1 MSDRDPA
8 SSLFDL
14 WAEGAKVLTR
24 QAQAMMSLA
33 GLPPTPAR
41 LQELWEG
48 AWKEHRGDLE
58 GLPPS
63 AFEVDLEPLSRAWA
77 AVATGA
83 ADADQRGMVRRFTD
97 VMVVKARLGAEHYA
111 DPERTPVR
119 PTPRRLALQDGGFQ
133 LYRYEEGEEAPPR
146 RGEPLLIVYSV
157 INRSYILDLVEGCS
171 FVHHLLET
179 GLDVWMIEWG
189 EPDDHDPQ
197 VGLEDYLAAL
207 DRCVATIRGETGAE
221 RVSLFGH
228 CIGGTLAA
236 MYAALEPARVARL
249 LALTAPFA
257 APEQGVLAAI
267 TEEGL
272 LPTDSVMQATG
283 RMPAKVIRY
292 TFMALK
298 PYYELLK
305 WKLFVQS
312 LANPQAMERFAA
324 VDRWANDNVDIPA
337 GVFRAYLDEV
347 FASGRLARGETRLD
361 GRPVRLDAVTCPVL
375 NVVGAADWI
384 VPPDSARPLDEQA
397 PHARCLELPGSHL
410 SLILDPRLRPRWSE
424 LSDFLLEGAA

>member
-1 MSDRDPA
+1 MSDRNP
-8 SSLFDL
+8 LLDL

-41 LQELWEG
+41 LQQLWEG
-48 AWKEHRGDLE
+48 AWKEYRGDLE
-58 GLPPS
+58 GLPAS
-63 AFEVDLEPLSRAWA
+63 AFEVDLEPLSKAWG
-77 AVATGA
+77 AVATGTG
-83 ADADQRGMVRRFTD
+83 DDHQRGMVQRFTD
-97 VMVVKARLGAEHYA
+97 AMTVKARLGAEYYA
-111 DPERTPVR
+111 DPAQTPVR
-119 PTPRRLALQDGGFQ
+119 PTPRTMAHADGGFQ
-133 LYRYEEGEEAPPR
+133 LYRYEPGDDAGPR

-157 INRSYILDLVEGCS
+157 INRSYILDLMHGCS
-171 FVHHLLET
+171 FVRHLLDE

-189 EPDDHDPQ
+189 EPDDHAPD
-197 VGLEDYLAAL
+197 VGLGDYITAL
-207 DRCVATIRGETGAE
+207 GRCVDVIQRDTGAE

-236 MYAALEPARVARL
+236 MYASLEPTAVARL
-249 LALTAPFA
+249 LTLTTPFQAPR
-257 APEQGVLAAI
+257 EGTLATL
-267 TEEGL
+267 TEKGL
-272 LPTDSVMQATG
+272 LPTDAVMEAAG

-312 LANPQAMERFAA
+312 LASPQAMERFAA
-324 VDRWANDNVDIPA
+324 IDRWANDNVDIPA
-337 GVFRAYLDEV
+337 GVFRTYLDEV
-347 FASGRLARGETRLD
+347 FGSGRLARGETVLD
-361 GRPVRLDAVTCPVL
+361 GRPVSLTAVTCPVL
-375 NVVGAADWI
+375 NVVGEADWI

-397 PHARCLELPGSHL
+397 PDARYLELPGSHL
-410 SLILDPRLRPRWSE
+410 SLILDPRLRDRWSE